1 MNHVQESY
9 SKTVFGFWLYLL
21 SDFVLF
27 ATFFATYLVLRDSTF
42 GGPSAKDLL
51 PLWYTFVQT
60 LLLLSCS
67 LTSGIADV
75 MSHRK
80 NKSGTLIFW
89 GLTFLLGLIFTWMM
103 FSGFA
108 SLIQEGNGWQ
118 KSGFLSSYFTL
129 VGTHAFHMVFALL
142 WIFVLLPP
150 IFLYGVTDRDI
161 RRLTCLRMFWQ
172 FLGIIWVTLYAM
184 IYLVG
189 VG

>member
-1 MNHVQESY
+1 
-9 SKTVFGFWLYLL
+9 
-21 SDFVLF
+21 
-27 ATFFATYLVLRDSTF
+27 
-42 GGPSAKDLL
+42 
-51 PLWYTFVQT
+51 
-60 LLLLSCS
+60 
-67 LTSGIADV
+67 
-75 MSHRK
+75 
-80 NKSGTLIFW
+80 
-89 GLTFLLGLIFTWMM
+89 M